1 MDQILQSLILG
12 IVQGLTEFLPI
23 SSSGHLIL
31 IPQIFDWSGVIDS
44 LEFNVALHVG
54 TTVAVIWFFWSDWV
68 RIIKA
73 FFINLK
79 TGTVTANFE
88 SRLLLMILVGSIPA
102 AIVGLGFKDFIQ
114 DYTREPLLVASTL
127 FIFAL
132 VLFTAD
138 KFGAKARNFKQ
149 ISWMDAV
156 VIGLA
161 QSLALIPGVSRS
173 GITISAGL
181 FRGFEAV
188 PATRF
193 SFLLSTPAII
203 GAALLSIGD
212 SAEVIG
218 NGNLSI
224 MLVGVVAAA
233 VIGWVTIKLLLKFVA
248 KNSFNIFV
256 WYRMALAV
264 VIVLYFLNRT

>member
-1 MDQILQSLILG
+1 M
-12 IVQGLTEFLPI
+12 
-23 SSSGHLIL
+23 
-31 IPQIFDWSGVIDS
+31 
-44 LEFNVALHVG
+44 
-54 TTVAVIWFFWSDWV
+54 
-68 RIIKA
+68 
-73 FFINLK
+73 
-79 TGTVTANFE
+79 
-88 SRLLLMILVGSIPA
+88 
-102 AIVGLGFKDFIQ
+102 
-114 DYTREPLLVASTL
+114 
-127 FIFAL
+127 
-132 VLFTAD
+132 
-138 KFGAKARNFKQ
+138 
-149 ISWMDAV
+149 
-156 VIGLA
+156 IGLA

-181 FRGFEAV
+181 FRGLDAV
-188 PATRF
+188 SATRF

-233 VIGWVTIKLLLKFVA
+233 VTGWVTIKLLLKFVA